1 MRKPAFRKV
10 RKGRQLASTTSVPAP
25 VMGWNAKDS
34 LANMEELFAVETDNF
49 FGQTTDVRVRRGWE
63 DHVTGIGAQ
72 VESLMPYNSQD
83 GTTTLFGAAG
93 DSFYDMTTA
102 GAVGAAVVGSLSSA
116 MWQHTN
122 FTNSAGNSY
131 LCCFNGLDEPQYWNG
146 STWTAITG
154 ASSPA
159 IVGITTTDI
168 VNATVF
174 KRRMYLILNNSLSLY
189 YLPIDS
195 VGGAA
200 KSTRLDGYFSQGG
213 YIVSAGTWTLDAGE
227 GLDDYFV
234 VVSSEGQVAVFNG
247 TNPSSASTWGLVGVW
262 NLGEPVGR
270 RCLMKYGGDLL
281 YLNVQGLFPLS
292 KAMQSSQTSPEV
304 ALTDN
309 ISRAFTEATFAHK
322 SKDGW
327 DITFFPQGNQVLV
340 NIPVRSGSEQE
351 QYVMNTITKSWW
363 RFTGIESN
371 CWAISNEK
379 LYFGGNG
386 NVGHFG
392 EVYADNTEDIVTNLK
407 QAFSYLGSKGR
418 VKKINSLRPVLLA
431 NGTPAVSVAISVDF
445 GNEYGVAALSFS
457 PNPQGTW
464 DSATWDSGIW
474 GGDVSHFYDWQT
486 VSGVG
491 TAVSLRMTTVSNG
504 LDLRHASTDYVYENG
519 GGIV

>member
-1 MRKPAFRKV
+1 MRKPAFRKAQ
-10 RKGRQLASTTSVPAP
+10 KGRQLASTTSVPAP

-63 DHVTGIGAQ
+63 NHVTGIGAQ

-102 GAVGAAVVGSLSSA
+102 GAVGAAVVGSLS
-116 MWQHTN
+116 
-122 FTNSAGNSY
+122 
-131 LCCFNGLDEPQYWNG
+131 
-146 STWTAITG
+146 WTAITS

-159 IVGITTTDI
+159 IVGVTTTDI

-195 VGGAA
+195 VGGTA

-247 TNPSSASTWGLVGVW
+247 TNPSSASTWSLVGVW

-281 YLNVQGLFPLS
+281 YLNVQGLYPLS
-292 KAMQSSQTSPEV
+292 KAMQSSQVNPEV

-351 QYVMNTITKSWW
+351 QYVMNTITNSWW

-392 EVYADNTEDIVTNLK
+392 EVYADNTENIVTNLK

-431 NGTPAVSVAISVDF
+431 NGTPSVSVAISVDF
-445 GNEYGVAALSFS
+445 GDEYGVTALTFS

-464 DSATWDSGIW
+464 DSATWSSGIW
-474 GGDVSHFYDWQT
+474 GGDVSNFYDWQT

-519 GGIV
+519 GVIV